1 MPMSEIRINI
11 SQANRNWFGGMTHNP
26 LAWPRIFAQ
35 ILASSSGVWGRNKP
49 EPTALSVIR
58 VERVR
63 DDQRLL
69 FRFVDARTRKDL
81 HLAKMVIEH
90 GRETVR
96 PMTMVSVPM
105 LVTAKEI
112 YEVHGET
119 RYHQAFSANGLRGV
133 FPQARTLVLL
143 MDTPVSVEKLII
155 GSTFEVDDDEAGERN
170 TASKT
175 PRQRM
180 VDPDAN
186 LRRTSFPHNSSDL
199 ERGSRVFR
207 G

>member
-1 MPMSEIRINI
+1 MSEIRINI

-69 FRFVDARTRKDL
+69 FRFVDVRTRKDL
-81 HLAKMVIEH
+81 HLAKMTIEH
-90 GRETVR
+90 GDERLSVR
-96 PMTMVSVPM
+96 PMKMESIPM
-105 LVTAKEI
+105 LVAAREI
-112 YEVHGET
+112 YEVQGET

-133 FPQARTLVLL
+133 FPQARALVLL
-143 MDTPVSVEKLII
+143 MDVLQGVQPVFGSATEPVDEPEESVLL
-155 GSTFEVDDDEAGERN
+155 GS
-170 TASKT
+170 
-175 PRQRM
+175 PM
-180 VDPDAN
+180 
-186 LRRTSFPHNSSDL
+186 RRIHRDGNSGFRSDSFPVRRDSGG
-199 ERGSRVFR
+199 R
-207 G
+207 